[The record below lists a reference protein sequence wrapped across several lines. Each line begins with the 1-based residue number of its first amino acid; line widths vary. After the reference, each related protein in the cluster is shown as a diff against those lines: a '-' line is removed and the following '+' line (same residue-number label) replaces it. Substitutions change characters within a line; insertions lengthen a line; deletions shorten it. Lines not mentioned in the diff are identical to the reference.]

1 MKRACRRAS
10 VAVAVLVW
18 LGALVYL
25 LVLSRRR
32 LPELG
37 VQVAGAGVGAGA
49 GAGAGVGDGAA
60 GGQSKQMSDS
70 EWDDMLD
77 GFDERGY
84 LSARRWRPG
93 DDPYALYAFNQRES
107 ERVPSNRALADTR
120 NHRCSELHYDA
131 DLPPASIVIT
141 FHNEARST
149 LLRTV
154 RSVLNRTP
162 VHLIHEIILVD
173 DFSDDGSDCQLLT
186 KLPKVKCLH
195 NSKREG
201 LIRSR
206 VGGADAATA
215 KVLAFLDSHCEVNKD
230 WLPPLLHRIKQDP
243 TRVVSPVIDI
253 INMDTFA
260 YVAASAD
267 LRGGF
272 DWSLH
277 FKWEGLTPEEKDR
290 RTDPTLPIKTPIIA
304 GGLFVID
311 SAWFKHW
318 GKYDTAMDIWGG
330 ENFEISFR
338 VWQCGGSLE
347 IIPCSRVGHVFRK
360 KHPYVFPEGNANTY
374 IKNTRRTAEVWM
386 DDFRLFYY
394 SARPAARGKSYGDIG
409 GRVELRRKLKCK
421 PFKWYLEHVYP
432 QLKIPDDSDWQSGPI
447 RQRQNCLE
455 SRRVDGQ
462 ETPVLMLAPCVDTD
476 GVHARSQDW
485 IYTAGQQ
492 IRQHADKCVS
502 VTATFPASQI
512 LLLPCHVDDAK
523 QRWQKSGT
531 HLEHVASRFCL
542 DSAMALDGLDSSRML
557 VIGPCEPGTSTQR
570 WDVPFS

>member
-1 MKRACRRAS
+1 MKRLCRRLA

-37 VQVAGAGVGAGA
+37 VAAGMAVVPGPFAGPGPGVGS
-49 GAGAGVGDGAA
+49 D
-60 GGQSKQMSDS
+60 KQMSDA
-70 EWDDMLD
+70 EWEDMLD
-77 GFDERGY
+77 DFDERSY

-93 DDPYALYAFNQRES
+93 DDPYTLYAFNQRES
-107 ERVPSNRALADTR
+107 ERIPSNRALRDTR
-120 NHRCSELHYDA
+120 HLRCADLRYDA
-131 DLPPASIVIT
+131 DLPPTSVIIT

-173 DFSDDGSDCQLLT
+173 DFSHDGSDCQLLT

-206 VGGADAATA
+206 VRGADAAGA
-215 KVLAFLDSHCEVNKD
+215 AVLTFLDSHCEVNKD
-230 WLPPLLHRIKQDP
+230 WLPPLLQRIKQDP

-277 FKWEGLTPEEKDR
+277 FKWEGLSPEERAR
-290 RTDPTLPIKTPIIA
+290 RTDPTQPIKTPIIA

-311 SAWFKHW
+311 SSWFDHL

-347 IIPCSRVGHVFRK
+347 IVPCSRVGHVFRK

-374 IKNTRRTAEVWM
+374 I
-386 DDFRLFYY
+386 
-394 SARPAARGKSYGDIG
+394 SYCC
-409 GRVELRRKLKCK
+409 VCVCMCVCV
-421 PFKWYLEHVYP
+421 HV
-432 QLKIPDDSDWQSGPI
+432 
-447 RQRQNCLE
+447 
-455 SRRVDGQ
+455 
-462 ETPVLMLAPCVDTD
+462 
-476 GVHARSQDW
+476 
-485 IYTAGQQ
+485 
-492 IRQHADKCVS
+492 CVS
-502 VTATFPASQI
+502 GTRVAQPKFGWTTFASSTTRLGLQ
-512 LLLPCHVDDAK
+512 LEENPTETSEDA
-523 QRWQKSGT
+523 WSCDTSSSASPSSGT
-531 HLEHVASRFCL
+531 WT
-542 DSAMALDGLDSSRML
+542 
-557 VIGPCEPGTSTQR
+557 TSTQNSKSPMIPTR
-570 WDVPFS
+570 SPGSSDRGRTAWSPAGWTARRFRC

>member
-1 MKRACRRAS
+1 MKRLCRKLA

-25 LVLSRRR
+25 LVLSRRK

-37 VQVAGAGVGAGA
+37 A
-49 GAGAGVGDGAA
+49 GAA
-60 GGQSKQMSDS
+60 GGGGGGGEAPYKQMSDA
-70 EWDDMLD
+70 EWEDMLE
-77 GFDERGY
+77 GFDERSY
-84 LSARRWRPG
+84 LNARRWKPG
-93 DDPYALYAFNQRES
+93 DDPYTLYAFNQRES
-107 ERVPSNRALADTR
+107 ERIPSNRALRDTR
-120 NHRCSELHYDA
+120 HYRCTTLHYDS
-131 DLPPASIVIT
+131 DLPPTSIIIT

-149 LLRTV
+149 LLRTI

-173 DFSDDGSDCQLLT
+173 DFSDDG
-186 KLPKVKCLH
+186 
-195 NSKREG
+195 

-206 VGGADAATA
+206 VRGADASRAG
-215 KVLAFLDSHCEVNKD
+215 VLTFLDSHCEVNKD
-230 WLPPLLHRIKQDP
+230 WLPPLLQRVKQDP

-277 FKWEGLTPEEKDR
+277 FKWEQLAPEERAR
-290 RTDPTLPIKTPIIA
+290 RTDPTQPIKTPIIA

-311 SAWFKHW
+311 KSWFNHL

-347 IIPCSRVGHVFRK
+347 ILPCSRVGHVFRK
-360 KHPYVFPEGNANTY
+360 KHPYIFPEGNANTY

-394 SARPAARGKSYGDIG
+394 SARPAARGKSYGDIR
-409 GRVELRRKLKCK
+409 GRVELRKKLKCK
-421 PFKWYLEHVYP
+421 SFKWYLDNVYP
-432 QLKIPDDSDWQSGPI
+432 ELKVPDDSDSQSGVI
-447 RQRQNCLE
+447 KQRQNCLE
-455 SRRVDGQ
+455 SRRVEGQ
-462 ETPVLMLAPCVDTD
+462 ELPVLTLAPCIGKE
-476 GVHARSQDW
+476 GVPAINQEW
-485 IYTAGQQ
+485 VYTHGQQ
-492 IRQHADKCVS
+492 IRQQQHCLS
-502 VTATFPASQI
+502 LSTTFPASQV
-512 LLLPCHVDDAK
+512 LLLPCNMADGK

-531 HLEHVASRFCL
+531 HLEHLVSRFCL
-542 DSAMALDGLDSSRML
+542 DSEMALDGMDSSRML
-557 VIGPCEPGTSTQR
+557 VISPCELSAYTQR
-570 WDVPFS
+570 WEVPFS

>member
-1 MKRACRRAS
+1 MKRLCRRLA

-25 LVLSRRR
+25 LVLSRRK

-37 VQVAGAGVGAGA
+37 GGAGA
-49 GAGAGVGDGAA
+49 GGGAA
-60 GGQSKQMSDS
+60 GGGGETQNKQISDA

-77 GFDERGY
+77 GFDERSY
-84 LSARRWRPG
+84 LSARRWKPG
-93 DDPYALYAFNQRES
+93 EDPYTLYAFNQRES
-107 ERVPSNRALADTR
+107 ERIPSNRALRDTR
-120 NHRCSELHYDA
+120 HYRCSTLHYDS
-131 DLPPASIVIT
+131 DLPPTSIIIT

-149 LLRTV
+149 LLRTIK
-154 RSVLNRTP
+154 SVLNRTP

-173 DFSDDGSDCQLLT
+173 DFSDDESDCQLLT

-195 NSKREG
+195 NNKREG

-206 VGGADAATA
+206 VRGADAARA
-215 KVLAFLDSHCEVNKD
+215 GVLTFLDSHCEVNKD
-230 WLPPLLHRIKQDP
+230 WLPPLLQRIKQDP

-277 FKWEGLTPEEKDR
+277 FKWEQLTSEEKAR

-311 SAWFKHW
+311 RSWFNHL

-347 IIPCSRVGHVFRK
+347 ILPCSRVGHVFRK
-360 KHPYVFPEGNANTY
+360 KHPYIFPEGNANTY

-394 SARPAARGKSYGDIG
+394 SARPAARGKSYGDVH
-409 GRVELRRKLKCK
+409 GRVELRKKLKCK
-421 PFKWYLEHVYP
+421 SFKWYLDNVYP
-432 QLKIPDDSDWQSGPI
+432 ELKVPDDSDSQSGVI

-455 SRRVDGQ
+455 SRKLEGQ
-462 ETPVLMLAPCVDTD
+462 DTPVLTLAPCTGTE
-476 GVHARSQDW
+476 GVPAINQEW
-485 IYTAGQQ
+485 VYTHGQQ
-492 IRQHADKCVS
+492 IRQQQLCLS
-502 VTATFPASQI
+502 LSTTFPASQV
-512 LLLPCHVDDAK
+512 LLLPCNMADGK

-531 HLEHVASRFCL
+531 HLEHLVSRFCL
-542 DSAMALDGLDSSRML
+542 DSEMALDGMDSSKML
-557 VIGPCEPGTSTQR
+557 VISPCELSAYTQR
-570 WDVPFS
+570 WEVPFS

>member
-1 MKRACRRAS
+1 MKRLCRKLAVT
-10 VAVAVLVW
+10 VALLVW

-37 VQVAGAGVGAGA
+37 AGAGGAG
-49 GAGAGVGDGAA
+49 GGGGDTVNN
-60 GGQSKQMSDS
+60 QISDA
-70 EWDDMLD
+70 EWEDMLE
-77 GFDERGY
+77 GFDERSY
-84 LSARRWRPG
+84 LSARRWKPG
-93 DDPYALYAFNQRES
+93 DDPYTLYAFNQRES
-107 ERVPSNRALADTR
+107 ERIPSNRALRDTR
-120 NHRCSELHYDA
+120 HYRIAPPFTTTLIFLHLHHHH
-131 DLPPASIVIT
+131 LPQRGQIHPAA
-141 FHNEARST
+141 HH
-149 LLRTV
+149 

-173 DFSDDGSDCQLLT
+173 DFSNDESDCQLLI
-186 KLPKVKCLH
+186 KLPKVKCLR
-195 NSKREG
+195 NNKREG

-206 VGGADAATA
+206 VRGADAARA
-215 KVLAFLDSHCEVNKD
+215 GVLTFLDSHCEVNKD
-230 WLPPLLHRIKQDP
+230 WLPPLLQRIKQDP

-277 FKWEGLTPEEKDR
+277 FKWEQLSPEQRAR
-290 RTDPTLPIKTPIIA
+290 RLDPTQPIKTPIIA

-311 SAWFKHW
+311 RSWFNHL

-347 IIPCSRVGHVFRK
+347 ILPCSRVGHVFRK

-394 SARPAARGKSYGDIG
+394 SARPAARGKSYGDVH
-409 GRVELRRKLKCK
+409 GRVELRKKLKCK
-421 PFKWYLEHVYP
+421 SFKWYLDNVYP
-432 QLKIPDDSDWQSGPI
+432 ELKVPDDSDSQSGPI

-455 SRRVDGQ
+455 SRRLEGQ
-462 ETPVLMLAPCVDTD
+462 ELPVLTLAPCIGTE
-476 GVHARSQDW
+476 GVPAVNQEW
-485 IYTAGQQ
+485 VYTHGQQ
-492 IRQHADKCVS
+492 IRQQQHCLS
-502 VTATFPASQI
+502 LSTTFPASQV
-512 LLLPCHVDDAK
+512 LLLPCNMADGK

-531 HLEHVASRFCL
+531 HLEHLVSRFCL
-542 DSAMALDGLDSSRML
+542 DSEMALDGMDSSRML
-557 VIGPCEPGTSTQR
+557 VISPCELTAYTQR
-570 WDVPFS
+570 WEVPFS

>member
-1 MKRACRRAS
+1 MKRLCRKLA

-37 VQVAGAGVGAGA
+37 TGA
-49 GAGAGVGDGAA
+49 GAA
-60 GGQSKQMSDS
+60 GGGGGGGGGAAGGGETADNQISDA
-70 EWDDMLD
+70 EWEDMLE
-77 GFDERGY
+77 GFDERSY
-84 LSARRWRPG
+84 LNARRWKPG
-93 DDPYALYAFNQRES
+93 DDPYTLYAFNQRES
-107 ERVPSNRALADTR
+107 ERIPSNRALRDTR
-120 NHRCSELHYDA
+120 HY
-131 DLPPASIVIT
+131 
-141 FHNEARST
+141 
-149 LLRTV
+149 
-154 RSVLNRTP
+154 SVLNRTP

-173 DFSDDGSDCQLLT
+173 DFSEDESDCQLLT
-186 KLPKVKCLH
+186 KLPKVKCLR
-195 NSKREG
+195 NNKREG

-206 VGGADAATA
+206 VRGADAARA
-215 KVLAFLDSHCEVNKD
+215 AVLTFLDSHCEVNKD
-230 WLPPLLHRIKQDP
+230 WLPPLLQRIKQDP

-277 FKWEGLTPEEKDR
+277 FKWEQLSAEQKTHR
-290 RTDPTLPIKTPIIA
+290 IDPTQPIKTPIIA

-311 SAWFKHW
+311 RSWFNHL

-347 IIPCSRVGHVFRK
+347 ILPCSRVGHVFRK
-360 KHPYVFPEGNANTY
+360 KHPYIFPEGNANTY

-386 DDFRLFYY
+386 DDFRLYYY
-394 SARPAARGKSYGDIG
+394 SARPAARGKSYGDIR
-409 GRVELRRKLKCK
+409 GRVELRKKLKCK
-421 PFKWYLEHVYP
+421 SFKWYLDNVYP
-432 QLKIPDDSDWQSGPI
+432 ELKVPDDSDSQSGVI

-455 SRRVDGQ
+455 LRTVEGQ
-462 ETPVLMLAPCVDTD
+462 DFPVLTLAPCIGKE
-476 GVHARSQDW
+476 GVPAINQEW
-485 IYTAGQQ
+485 VYTHGQQ
-492 IRQHADKCVS
+492 IRQQQHCLS
-502 VTATFPASQI
+502 LSTTFPASQV
-512 LLLPCHVDDAK
+512 LLLPCNMADGK

-531 HLEHVASRFCL
+531 HLEHLVSRFCL
-542 DSAMALDGLDSSRML
+542 DSEMALDGMDSSRML
-557 VIGPCEPGTSTQR
+557 VISPCELSAYTQR
-570 WDVPFS
+570 WEVPFS

>member
-1 MKRACRRAS
+1 
-10 VAVAVLVW
+10 LN
-18 LGALVYL
+18 
-25 LVLSRRR
+25 
-32 LPELG
+32 
-37 VQVAGAGVGAGA
+37 VGAMNCGMYLCI
-49 GAGAGVGDGAA
+49 
-60 GGQSKQMSDS
+60 SES
-70 EWDDMLD
+70 EWEDMLE

-84 LSARRWRPG
+84 LNARRWKPG
-93 DDPYALYAFNQRES
+93 DDPYTLYAFNQRES
-107 ERVPSNRALADTR
+107 ERIPSNRALRDTR
-120 NHRCSELHYDA
+120 NYRCSTLHYDS
-131 DLPPASIVIT
+131 DLPPTSIIIT

-154 RSVLNRTP
+154 KSVLNRTP
-162 VHLIHEIILVD
+162 LHLINEIILVD
-173 DFSDDGSDCQLLT
+173 DFSDDGDDCQLLT

-195 NSKREG
+195 NTRREG

-206 VGGADAATA
+206 VRGADAAGA

-230 WLPPLLHRIKQDP
+230 WLPPLLQRIHQDS

-277 FKWEGLTPEEKDR
+277 FKWEQLSLEER
-290 RTDPTLPIKTPIIA
+290 AHRSDPTQPIKTPIIA

-311 SAWFKHW
+311 RSWFNHL

-347 IIPCSRVGHVFRK
+347 IVPCSRVGH
-360 KHPYVFPEGNANTY
+360 GNANTY

-394 SARPAARGKSYGDIG
+394 SARPAARGKSYGDIR
-409 GRVELRRKLKCK
+409 GRVELRKKLKCK
-421 PFKWYLEHVYP
+421 SFQWYLDNVYP
-432 QLKIPDDSDWQSGPI
+432 ELKVPDDSDSRSGPI

-455 SRRVDGQ
+455 SQREDGQ
-462 ETPVLMLAPCVDTD
+462 ETTILTLAPCVTKE
-476 GVHARSQDW
+476 GVPSEW
-485 IYTAGQQ
+485 VYTHGQQ
-492 IRQHADKCVS
+492 IRQKQLCLS
-502 VTATFPASQI
+502 LSTTFPASQV
-512 LLLPCHVDDAK
+512 LLLPCNVNDGK
-523 QRWQKSGT
+523 QRWQRSGT
-531 HLEHVASRFCL
+531 HVEHLTSRFCL
-542 DSAMALDGLDSSRML
+542 DSDLALDGLDSSRML
-557 VIGPCEPGTSTQR
+557 VISPCELSAYTQR
-570 WDVPFS
+570 WEGPVS

>member
-1 MKRACRRAS
+1 
-10 VAVAVLVW
+10 
-18 LGALVYL
+18 
-25 LVLSRRR
+25 
-32 LPELG
+32 
-37 VQVAGAGVGAGA
+37 
-49 GAGAGVGDGAA
+49 
-60 GGQSKQMSDS
+60 MSDS

-120 NHRCSELHYDA
+120 HHRCSELHYDA

-311 SAWFKHW
+311 STWFKHL

-432 QLKIPDDSDWQSGPI
+432 QLKVPDDSDWQSGPI

-476 GVHARSQDW
+476 GVHARNQEW

-492 IRQHADKCVS
+492 IRQHRDDKCVS
-502 VTATFPASQI
+502 VTTTFPASQI

-531 HLEHVASRFCL
+531 HLEHAASRFCL

-557 VIGPCEPGTSTQR
+557 VIGPCEPGASTQR

>member
-1 MKRACRRAS
+1 MKRLCRRLA

-37 VQVAGAGVGAGA
+37 AGA
-49 GAGAGVGDGAA
+49 AA
-60 GGQSKQMSDS
+60 GGGGTAGGGDTAANQISDA
-70 EWDDMLD
+70 EWEDMLD
-77 GFDERGY
+77 RFDERNY
-84 LSARRWRPG
+84 LSARRWKPG
-93 DDPYALYAFNQRES
+93 DDPYTLYAFNQRES
-107 ERVPSNRALADTR
+107 ERIPSNRALRDTR
-120 NHRCSELHYDA
+120 HYRCNSLHYNS
-131 DLPPASIVIT
+131 DLPPTSIIIT

-149 LLRTV
+149 LLRTI

-173 DFSDDGSDCQLLT
+173 DFSDDESDCQLLT
-186 KLPKVKCLH
+186 KLPKVKCIR
-195 NSKREG
+195 NKKREG

-206 VGGADAATA
+206 VWGADAARAGVFT
-215 KVLAFLDSHCEVNKD
+215 FLDSHCEVNKD
-230 WLPPLLHRIKQDP
+230 WLPPLLQRIKQDP

-277 FKWEGLTPEEKDR
+277 FKWEQLSPEQRAR
-290 RTDPTLPIKTPIIA
+290 RTDPTQPIKTPIIA

-311 SAWFKHW
+311 KSWFNHL

-386 DDFRLFYY
+386 DDFSLFYY
-394 SARPAARGKSYGDIG
+394 SARPAARGKSFGDIR
-409 GRVELRRKLKCK
+409 GRVELRRRLKCK
-421 PFKWYLEHVYP
+421 SFKWYLDNVYP
-432 QLKIPDDSDWQSGPI
+432 ELKVPDDSDSQSGVI

-455 SRRVDGQ
+455 SLRVEGQ
-462 ETPVLMLAPCVDTD
+462 DPPVLTLGPCAGAE
-476 GVHARSQDW
+476 GVPAVNQEW
-485 IYTAGQQ
+485 VYTHGQQ
-492 IRQHADKCVS
+492 IRQQQHCLS
-502 VTATFPASQI
+502 LSTTFPASQV
-512 LLLPCHVDDAK
+512 LLLPCNMADGK

-531 HLEHVASRFCL
+531 HLEHLVSRFCL
-542 DSAMALDGLDSSRML
+542 DSEMALDGMDSSRML
-557 VIGPCEPGTSTQR
+557 VISPCELSAYTQR
-570 WDVPFS
+570 WEVPFS